1 MPYLP
6 HGNDDVK
13 QMLKKIGVDRFEDLL
28 KNIPEVLKGNV
39 SLNLPGALSEL
50 EIRQEMH
57 TLLTRNTACHQTVS
71 FLGAGAYDH
80 FIPSVVDFITS
91 RPEFS
96 TAYTPYQAEV
106 SQGTLQAMYEFQSL
120 ICELTGMD
128 VSNAS
133 MYDAA
138 TSMTEAILMAKNVKR
153 KKNDVILSSAI
164 HPLYRMTLETYA
176 RSWDLNIIDCSLKND
191 RTDLAELEKL
201 ITENT
206 AAVVIQSPNFFGCIE
221 DTASFSKTAHAHD
234 ALFIQGVDPI
244 SLAILKTP
252 GDVDADI
259 AFGEGQSLGIHLN
272 FGGPYL
278 GLFTAKQ
285 EYVRKMP
292 GRIAGMTEDTDG
304 NRGYVLT
311 LQTREQH
318 IRREKATSNICSNE
332 ALCAL
337 AATVYLAL
345 MGRSGLKQ
353 VAELCVQK
361 AHYLQEKICE
371 LSGYSAVNTS
381 PFFKE
386 FVIETPLPAKEIIQM
401 ALDRSIYAGID
412 LGTYFPKRKNQLL
425 IAVTEKRTKE
435 ELDKFLQFLKEVTG
449 N

>member
-28 KNIPEVLKGNV
+28 KNIPDMLKGDV
-39 SLNLPGALSEL
+39 SLDLPAPLSEL
-50 EIRQEMH
+50 EIQQEMQA
-57 TLLTRNTACHQTVS
+57 LLKKNTACHQTVS

-80 FIPSVVDFITS
+80 FIPKVVDFIVS
-91 RPEFS
+91 RPEFA

-120 ICELTGMD
+120 ICELTGME

-138 TSMTEAILMAKNVKR
+138 TAMAEAVLMAKGIKK
-153 KKNDVILSSAI
+153 KKNEVIVSGAI
-164 HPLYRMTLETYA
+164 HPLYRMTLKTYSEA
-176 RSWDLNIIDCSLKND
+176 LNVELIDCPIKDDL
-191 RTDLAELEKL
+191 TDKDALEAL
-201 ITENT
+201 FNENT
-206 AAVVIQSPNFFGCIE
+206 AAVIVQSPNFFGAIE
-221 DTASFSKTAHAHD
+221 DTAYFAGSAHAKD

-259 AFGEGQSLGIHLN
+259 AFGEGQSLGNHLN

-278 GLFTAKQ
+278 GLFSAKQ
-285 EYVRKMP
+285 AYVRKMP

-345 MGRSGLKQ
+345 MGKSGLKR
-353 VAELCVQK
+353 VAELSLQK
-361 AHYLQEKICE
+361 AHYLKDRICE
-371 LSGYSAVNTS
+371 LPGYKAANNA

-386 FVIETPLPAKEIIQM
+386 FVIETPVPAKTIIEK
-401 ALDRSIYAGID
+401 ALDKAIFAGID
-412 LGTYFPKRKNQLL
+412 LGTYFPDRKNQLL
-425 IAVTEKRTKE
+425 IAVTEKRTKA
-435 ELDKFLQFLKEVTG
+435 ELDAFLQFLKEVTSD
-449 N
+449 

>member
-39 SLNLPGALSEL
+39 SLDLPGALSEL

-176 RSWDLNIIDCSLKND
+176 RSWDLNIIDCSLKDD

-371 LSGYSAVNTS
+371 LPGYSAVNTS

-435 ELDKFLQFLKEVTG
+435 ELGRFVEFLAAFST
-449 N
+449 